1 MEHHPVI
8 NRPYLCIT
16 ISTDRPT
23 LHRPE
28 KTFLG
33 YSGIDRSKVSTPK
46 GKRSPFNRGT
56 LAPCKNHNQIESKTP
71 WLDVRGQTPHLLSW
85 EVTPLFLKPKVE
97 TLAVKMRTSMTLS
110 LNPTFHY
117 CKDTTFSGIPTHWSV
132 NLLLIL
138 ALSFVVSCFWYIFV
152 AFKIQIS
159 RRNPKRNNR
168 PILQP
173 FNCFCGHN
181 ILARPFLHIVIVCR
195 CIP

>member
-1 MEHHPVI
+1 MEQSPTAQRIKPQKTLSIQSWHSW
-8 NRPYLCIT
+8 T
-16 ISTDRPT
+16 IQEPQ
-23 LHRPE
+23 PNGE
-28 KTFLG
+28 Q
-33 YSGIDRSKVSTPK
+33 
-46 GKRSPFNRGT
+46 
-56 LAPCKNHNQIESKTP
+56 KNT

-117 CKDTTFSGIPTHWSV
+117 CKDTTFSGIPTHCSV

-181 ILARPFLHIVIVCR
+181 ILARPFLHIVMVCR

>member
-1 MEHHPVI
+1 M
-8 NRPYLCIT
+8 
-16 ISTDRPT
+16 
-23 LHRPE
+23 
-28 KTFLG
+28 G
-33 YSGIDRSKVSTPK
+33 TPK

-56 LAPCKNHNQIESKTP
+56 LEPFKNHNQMESKKNT

-97 TLAVKMRTSMTLS
+97 TFAVKMRTSMTLS

-181 ILARPFLHIVIVCR
+181 IAFGKTPFYTL
-195 CIP
+195 